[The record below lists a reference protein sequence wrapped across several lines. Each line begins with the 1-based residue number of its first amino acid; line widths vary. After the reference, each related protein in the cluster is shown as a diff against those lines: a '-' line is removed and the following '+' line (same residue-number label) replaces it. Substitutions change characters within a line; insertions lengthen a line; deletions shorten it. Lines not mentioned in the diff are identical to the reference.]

1 MEVNNMWIIIILAVI
16 FVTWQIGFA
25 NLLRGIKN
33 GARRTVNYVKTNRR
47 KTNR

>member
-1 MEVNNMWIIIILAVI
+1 MWIINILAVI
-16 FVTWQIGFA
+16 FVILIWRIGFA